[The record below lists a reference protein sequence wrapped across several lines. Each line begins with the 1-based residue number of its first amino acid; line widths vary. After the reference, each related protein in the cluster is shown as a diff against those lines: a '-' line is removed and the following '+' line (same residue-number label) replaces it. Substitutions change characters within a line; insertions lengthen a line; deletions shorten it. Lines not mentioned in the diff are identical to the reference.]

1 MLVLVVQAARSA
13 AILTAVLLPRWQ
25 SDHTTSIAR
34 ASAVKQRQLLPQLP
48 TQGHAQVIRG
58 RNALRTRFQLATALA
73 VMSAAAQELVQI
85 TALVV
90 ELPAL
95 RRMSVS
101 IPEQLVLML
110 PTAKELLT
118 LQRYVQQ
125 MAVK

>member
-1 MLVLVVQAARSA
+1 
-13 AILTAVLLPRWQ
+13 
-25 SDHTTSIAR
+25 
-34 ASAVKQRQLLPQLP
+34 
-48 TQGHAQVIRG
+48 
-58 RNALRTRFQLATALA
+58 
-73 VMSAAAQELVQI
+73 MSAAAQELVQI